1 MSSKA
6 SYQESFASFFK
17 EVGRS
22 EAQLYSLKP
31 LHSQIPRLADLLEVS
46 PENLQHLFVE
56 GGLGKLGRADKSFF
70 FLASQFESFRAA
82 FMMEDNCEVTRC
94 KIKGMK
100 TKQWFVRL
108 GSQYYGDLGV
118 PGTKG
123 PGCGFQTSFPLA
135 RFRAT

>member
-1 MSSKA
+1 M
-6 SYQESFASFFK
+6 QW
-17 EVGRS
+17 
-22 EAQLYSLKP
+22 YSLKP
-31 LHSQIPRLADLLEVS
+31 LQSEILSLADLLEVS

-100 TKQWFVRL
+100 TKQCFGRL
-108 GSQYYGDLGV
+108 CTQYTDAEWE
-118 PGTKG
+118 
-123 PGCGFQTSFPLA
+123 SW
-135 RFRAT
+135 